1 MTVGF
6 WVVLFYGIQGIAL
19 IVILLIS
26 WKKDRRVSQKDTGI
40 VPPGFQATNEIMID
54 PVDQKKRQI
63 YFNPTTGERFY
74 KVIEEESS

>member
-6 WVVLFYGIQGIAL
+6 WVILFYGVQVVAL

-26 WKKDRRVSQKDTGI
+26 WKKDKRVSHKDSKQ
-40 VPPGFQATNEIMID
+40 VPPGFHATDEIIVD

-74 KVIEEESS
+74 KIIEEESS